1 MKNMAEGAA
10 LLTFGSGDGVSVA
23 NGLRAHTTLRLLG
36 HATSV
41 DQLQALRKRVEA
53 QVLLIDGVDHPE
65 LATLGLHLKANP
77 MAAVLLCPTPRSEQP
92 LGFLER
98 SGALIC
104 HPLPEPSQHPAEW
117 RRLGVILNRL
127 ATFPLSGRTPQEG
140 IGASPQR
147 LQLLAI
153 GASTGG
159 PQAIQEMFLQLR
171 KPLPFAVLLVQHMSE
186 GFVQG
191 FADWLASSCAMQVRV
206 ACRGDVPVPGLVL
219 VAPQGCHMRLS
230 KGHRVELNHAPPE
243 HGQRPAV
250 SVLFRSLFEH
260 EPSSIVAVLLSG
272 MGQDGAQELKVL
284 RERGCLTIVQAPHT
298 CVVDGMPRAALAL
311 GAAKFSLKP
320 AEIGASLNRTGD
332 GA

>member
-1 MKNMAEGAA
+1 MNNVTEGAT
-10 LLTFGSGDGVSVA
+10 LLTFGSGDGLTVA
-23 NGLRAHTTLRLLG
+23 NGLRAHTTLRLMG
-36 HATSV
+36 HAKSL
-41 DQLQALRKRVEA
+41 DQLRGLRTRAGAE
-53 QVLLIDGVDHPE
+53 VLLIDGVDHPE
-65 LATLGLHLKANP
+65 LSALGLHLRANP
-77 MAAVLLCPTPRSEQP
+77 MAAVLLSPTPHAAKS

-104 HPLPEPSQHPAEW
+104 HMLPADSENPAEW

-127 ATFPLSGRTPQEG
+127 ATFPLSGRSLTG
-140 IGASPQR
+140 NMGAQQPR

-159 PQAIQEMFLQLR
+159 PQAIQEMFLHLQ
-171 KPLPFAVLLVQHMSE
+171 KPLPYAVLLVQHMSE

-206 ACRGDVPVPGLVL
+206 ARRGDIPVPGLVL
-219 VAPQGCHMRLS
+219 IAPQGCHMRLS
-230 KGHRVELNHAPPE
+230 KGQRVELIHAPPE

-250 SVLFRSLFEH
+250 SVLFRSLLEH
-260 EPSSIVAVLLSG
+260 DPASIAAVLLSG
-272 MGQDGAQELKVL
+272 MGQDGARELKVM
-284 RERGCLTIVQAPHT
+284 RERGCLTIVQAPDT

-320 AEIGASLNRTGD
+320 SEIGSSLNRTGD